1 MKKMLLPSLI
11 LVIGVLL
18 MFSFKQVQQPKKY
31 LILEF
36 ARPFIFTIDENGV
49 IEKKEIVDK
58 IKFTYPDFTAV
69 IAKEIN
75 RVSANGY
82 SLVSEENN
90 RFIFEKSE

>member
-1 MKKMLLPSLI
+1 MLLPSLI
-11 LVIGVLL
+11 IVVGALL
-18 MFSFKQVQQPKKY
+18 MFSFKQAQQPKKY
-31 LILEF
+31 LILEI

-82 SLVSEENN
+82 ELVSEENN
-90 RFIFEKSE
+90 RFIFEKRE

>member
-31 LILEF
+31 LILEL

>member
-1 MKKMLLPSLI
+1 MLLPSLI